1 MSWPLSFISKTDFK
15 NHVKQTIDL
24 YVDKIDSKTLADF
37 NKNTI
42 DPIKFMFDKKVYN
55 LSWEELIENEL
66 MRQRDK
72 SRSNDIGYFHQNIF
86 KYIHGCDVPDR
97 GWDIIVTN
105 EGDEEIAITE
115 SLNAKRIYV
124 ELKNKHNTMNSSASA
139 KTYMK
144 MQNQLLNDDEC
155 ACFLVEVIAK
165 RSQNIT
171 WTSSLDGRKVSHNR
185 IRRVS
190 IDTFYSLITG
200 AEDSFYKVCLVLPDI
215 IDEVLNESPELK
227 LQEDIVLEELTKYE
241 ESKNVSREIAFY
253 LLGFSG
259 YKGFPQ

>member
-1 MSWPLSFISKTDFK
+1 MSWSLDFITKEDFK

-24 YVDKIDSKTLADF
+24 YVDKIDSKTLTDF
-37 NKNTI
+37 NKNTV
-42 DPIKFMFDKKVYN
+42 DPIKFLFDKKVYD
-55 LSWEELIENEL
+55 LSWEQLIENEL

-86 KYIHGCDVPDR
+86 KYIQSCEVPNH
-97 GWDIIVTN
+97 GWDVIVTEEDN
-105 EGDEEIAITE
+105 KEIAINE
-115 SLNAKRIYV
+115 SLNVKRIYV

-165 RSQNIT
+165 KSQNVK
-171 WTSSLDGRKVSHNR
+171 WTSSLDGNKVSHNR

-190 IDTFYSLITG
+190 IDVFYDLVTG
-200 AEDSFYKVCLVLPDI
+200 VEDSFYKICLVLPDV
-215 IDEVLNESPELK
+215 IDEVLKESPELQ
-227 LQEDIVLEELTKYE
+227 LQEDTVLEELTQYE
-241 ESKNVSREIAFY
+241 KSKGISREVAFY
-253 LLGFSG
+253 LLGFNG
-259 YKGFPQ
+259 YIGFPE